1 MSVWVSEWVYEW
13 VYEWVCEWVGYECVY
28 EWVCEW
34 VSGYMRV
41 CMSEWVCVCEW
52 LISVYTHIIRLS
64 ADWAS
69 SALVADKVASF
80 SFAHTS
86 TEPMVGLTAHGT
98 TDHFLLA
105 TTATSAAQYCQAQ
118 RQVFRWWT
126 VNGIAVLKRWFSL
139 WDKVTNVN
147 VGLVWDVTVMV
158 WWV

>member
-1 MSVWVSEWVYEW
+1 MGTVVIVTEWYSSDMWLSVCVMWVGYPWRCVYEWVTMWVSEWVYES
-13 VYEWVCEWVGYECVY
+13 VYK
-28 EWVCEW
+28 
-34 VSGYMRV
+34 VSV
-41 CMSEWVCVCEW
+41 VCVCEW

-126 VNGIAVLKRWFSL
+126 VNGIAVLTRDGLACEIKWQMWM
-139 WDKVTNVN
+139 WD
-147 VGLVWDVTVMV
+147 
-158 WWV
+158 